1 VKQNIVSETDLLESA
16 VYEYRNLGT
25 ENLEK
30 NGVLDADQIVSIL
43 IQNHDWTYQGADAIV
58 FLANQYGAF
67 MLRNALALAIVLGR
81 EDGNLGF

>member
-1 VKQNIVSETDLLESA
+1 VKQNIGSETGLLEFA
-16 VYEYRNLGT
+16 VYEYRNLGA

-43 IQNHDWTYQGADAIV
+43 IQNHDWTNQGANTIV
-58 FLANQYGAF
+58 SLVNQYGAF

-81 EDGNLGF
+81 EDGSLGF